1 MRVPAASTQAQAGG
15 WLLRDWTHGSAI
27 TALRGR
33 APAQRGWTRKRP
45 QVGALTGG
53 PAAVYVAT
61 CSLGCARTIRSPRE
75 RACRAKYACARG
87 LGRAGR
93 KWSGGAGEVEGEPR
107 SGTER
112 EGGASASPELTAPA
126 LFPLRPAQRPPPPG
140 RSQGAG
146 RRRQGRRMEAGVGLD
161 LWQGHRPHSGRDE
174 LRGGRW
180 PRRPGEGCG
189 TPGRSLGGAL
199 G

>member
-1 MRVPAASTQAQAGG
+1 MVTKRLDARVGHHGAAWPCAC
-15 WLLRDWTHGSAI
+15 
-27 TALRGR
+27 
-33 APAQRGWTRKRP
+33 
-45 QVGALTGG
+45 
-53 PAAVYVAT
+53 AARMDQEKA
-61 CSLGCARTIRSPRE
+61 SSRSPDSSGPLLSTSLRARSGARARSVVPPHE

-126 LFPLRPAQRPPPPG
+126 LFPLRPAQRRPPPG

-189 TPGRSLGGAL
+189 APGRNLGGAL